1 MAVEKGRGDA
11 YSSAVIADRPYMRRA
26 AAWHL
31 PQLSATAILIAV
43 NLGVFVFQNVNA
55 VYLGWPV
62 ERELALSRAGL
73 EHGKIWQLFTF
84 QFLHLG
90 SWHFICN
97 AIGLFFLGRPLEA
110 TLGKARLCEVYFGS
124 SFLGGLLQA
133 TLALILPSYFGNP
146 TMGASAGVCGLLAA
160 LALLE
165 RDRTFLFMF
174 LLPVR
179 AWHLLLFTLAVSV
192 FFVVVP
198 SEPGVAHAAHLG
210 GLLGGMGYVHW
221 ILRRERRL
229 FDWGPA
235 PHESARPGELV
246 RAGRSEARGRRPE
259 PGPDDLPP
267 AEFISREV
275 DPILDKISAHG
286 LHSLTERERR
296 ILEQARAR
304 MLKR

>member
-1 MAVEKGRGDA
+1 MGGVRA
-11 YSSAVIADRPYMRRA
+11 YCQRVIADRPYMRARA
-26 AAWHL
+26 SRAF
-31 PQLSATAILIAV
+31 PRPSATALLIAV
-43 NLGVFVFQNVNA
+43 NLVVFAFQNINA
-55 VYLGWPV
+55 VYFHWPV

-90 SWHFICN
+90 SWHFLCN
-97 AIGLFFLGRPLEA
+97 AVGLFFLGRPLEA
-110 TLGKARLCEVYFGS
+110 MLGRARLVEVYFGS
-124 SFLGGLLQA
+124 SFLGGVLQA
-133 TLALILPSYFGNP
+133 TLALILPRYFGGP

-210 GLLGGMGYVHW
+210 GLLGGMGYVQW
-221 ILRRERRL
+221 FLLRERRL
-229 FDWGPA
+229 FDWQPA
-235 PHESARPGELV
+235 GRSRRARPELV
-246 RAGRSEARGRRPE
+246 RVPRTERPQRRGGE
-259 PGPDDLPP
+259 ELPP
-267 AEFISREV
+267 EEFISREV
-275 DPILDKISAHG
+275 DPILEKISAHG
-286 LHSLTERERR
+286 LQSLTERERR

-304 MLKR
+304 MLRR

>member
-1 MAVEKGRGDA
+1 
-11 YSSAVIADRPYMRRA
+11 VIADRPYMRKPTPWR
-26 AAWHL
+26 L
-31 PQLSATAILIAV
+31 PHVSATAVLIAV
-43 NLGVFVFQNVNA
+43 NLVVFVFQNINA
-55 VYLGWPV
+55 VYLHWPV
-62 ERELALSRAGL
+62 ERELALSRDGL
-73 EHGKIWQLFTF
+73 ENGKLWQLFTF

-97 AIGLFFLGRPLEA
+97 ALGLFFLGRLLESA
-110 TLGKARLCEVYFGS
+110 LGQGRMLEVYFGS
-124 SFLGGLLQA
+124 SFLGGVLQA
-133 TLALILPSYFGNP
+133 TLALILPSYFGMP

-160 LALLE
+160 FAMLE
-165 RDRTFLFMF
+165 RDRTLLFMF
-174 LLPVR
+174 VLPIR
-179 AWHLLLFTLAVSV
+179 AWYLLLFTLAVTV
-192 FFVVVP
+192 FFVLVP

-229 FDWGPA
+229 FDWSHAA
-235 PHESARPGELV
+235 PERAWREELV
-246 RAGRSEARGRRPE
+246 RASYGETRPRRRPD
-259 PGPDDLPP
+259 PGPEDLPP

-286 LHSLTERERR
+286 LQSLTERERR

>member
-1 MAVEKGRGDA
+1 
-11 YSSAVIADRPYMRRA
+11 MRKA
-26 AAWHL
+26 ASWHL
-31 PQLSATAILIAV
+31 PRPSATAVLIAV
-43 NLGVFVFQNVNA
+43 NLAVFVFQNINA

-73 EHGKIWQLFTF
+73 ENGKIWQLFTF

-90 SWHFICN
+90 SWHFIGN
-97 AIGLFFLGRPLEA
+97 AIGLFFLGRPLES
-110 TLGKARLCEVYFGS
+110 TLGRARLCEVYFGS

-133 TLALILPSYFGNP
+133 TLALILPSHFGAP

-192 FFVVVP
+192 FFVLVP

-221 ILRRERRL
+221 ILLGERRL
-229 FDWGPA
+229 FDWAPA
-235 PHESARPGELV
+235 ARERSRRGELV
-246 RAGRSEARGRRPE
+246 RAARGEGRTRQPE
-259 PGPDDLPP
+259 PGPEDLPP